1 MLQVV
6 ELLLNAVFDVEKL
19 LRKRDADPNTVT
31 KLSSTSFLLA
41 CEICD
46 LDIIEA
52 GADFNYAA
60 SGLEADNLNITDQTA
75 FFCGYIKQSY

>member
-6 ELLLNAVFDVEKL
+6 ELLLNAGAETHVTPCDSQ
-19 LRKRDADPNTVT
+19 ADELNIT
-31 KLSSTSFLLA
+31 
-41 CEICD
+41 
-46 LDIIEA
+46 DIIEA

-60 SGLEADNLNITDQTA
+60 SGLEVDNLNMTDQTA